1 MRAGTTVACRIEE
14 GKCKFLLDSFW
25 TYEKNLTCASSFN
38 VFLPA
43 NKQSTPPQ
51 QVVEY
56 ISSPE
61 LKEETTPTTI
71 KEPSSTQQQS
81 PSQIF
86 WWLLDGLIKKSE
98 LVDIPL
104 EAEEEAMVMEV
115 AHEVTEEW
123 NLEVQVQMQAPMEVE
138 SRVVIYPN

>member
-1 MRAGTTVACRIEE
+1 M
-14 GKCKFLLDSFW
+14 
-25 TYEKNLTCASSFN
+25 
-38 VFLPA
+38 PA

-71 KEPSSTQQQS
+71 EEPSSTQQQS

-123 NLEVQVQMQAPMEVE
+123 NLKVQVQMQAPMEVE